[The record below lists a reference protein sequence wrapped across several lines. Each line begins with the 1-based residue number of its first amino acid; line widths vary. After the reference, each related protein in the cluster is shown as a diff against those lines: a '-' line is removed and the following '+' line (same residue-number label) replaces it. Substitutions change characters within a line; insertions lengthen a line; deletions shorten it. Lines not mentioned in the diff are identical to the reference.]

1 MKHVL
6 SVLLGAASYGVL
18 STLVVKAY
26 EAGYS
31 LGEVTGSQMMVGFL
45 LSWGFAYWLKLR
57 RKNGAKGLK
66 AGINHNNNVTTIKT
80 TDRNH
85 TASQGG
91 TSEAGGATTKLSWK
105 QRMIL
110 MAAGMPTAITGLL
123 YYESLRY
130 IPASLAIL
138 LLFQFTWISVLVQSV
153 RLRKRPA
160 GLMYWTLFILLSGTF
175 LAAGVLEQGMG
186 RLHLLGLLLGF
197 LSAISYTLFI
207 LVSGKAVQ
215 SAPPAERSKWMMAG
229 ALLLIWSIFPPQFL
243 WNGDLQSSLLLFGTF
258 LGLFGAFIPPLL
270 FAYGVPHIGE
280 GLAGILGA
288 AELPVAVLLS
298 SVVLHEQVSALQ
310 WGGVVLVLIGIAL
323 PEWMKHR
330 KKMPRLIIDRSKTGG

>member
-1 MKHVL
+1 MRYVL

-18 STLVVKAY
+18 STFVVKAY

-45 LSWGFAYWLKLR
+45 LSWGFAYWLRLR
-57 RKNGAKGLK
+57 RKSSKNSLAAGTMPNSSASALK
-66 AGINHNNNVTTIKT
+66 AAGQKAGAGLAEANKAGAAA
-80 TDRNH
+80 
-85 TASQGG
+85 TA
-91 TSEAGGATTKLSWK
+91 LSWK
-105 QRMIL
+105 QRLIL

-123 YYESLRY
+123 YYQSLRY

-153 RLRKRPA
+153 RQRKRPS
-160 GLMYWTLFILLSGTF
+160 GIIYWTLFVLLSGTF
-175 LAAGVLEQGMG
+175 LAAGVLEQGLG
-186 RLHLLGLLLGF
+186 KLHLWGLLLGF

-207 LVSGKAVQ
+207 MVSGKAVP

-243 WNGDLQSSLLLFGTF
+243 WNGDLVSSLLVFGIF

-270 FAYGVPHIGE
+270 FAYGVPHVGE

-298 SVVLHEQVSALQ
+298 SVVLHEQVSVLQ
-310 WGGVVLVLIGIAL
+310 WGGVLLVLLGIAL
-323 PEWMKHR
+323 PEWMKRRQRR
-330 KKMPRLIIDRSKTGG
+330 KTTAFNH